1 MDENTNIPSTQLKKK
16 RITKVVFYVMSILLL
31 STTAMCAFMTYKI
44 IKSPS
49 TCPKSCT
56 SSSDAADT
64 TEPATDAMSDNTIP
78 EGYTLISDE
87 DLEKLKDDSYYLGRD
102 NILSSIKPMMENG
115 ATTLR
120 MLRSI
125 YPDHLIYAD
134 AGSYIF
140 KDINTDLVMN
150 DYDKSG
156 FKIEKDEFD
165 VPTKVEYYE
174 DDKLV
179 SYTGI
184 DVSKHNGNIDWTKV
198 AKSNVDF
205 AILRAIVRG
214 YGTDGKLLTDE
225 TFDKNAK
232 AATENGITVGA
243 YVFSEAITVEEAIE
257 EAELVL
263 SMIKPYNIKGPIVID
278 IEDIENDTGR
288 NENLSPKELTD
299 VVLAFCNKIKEAGYT
314 PMIYC
319 NLKGFIGMLEFERL
333 EGIEKWYAYYGDD
346 LYFPY
351 EVSIWQYSSNG
362 KIDGISGS
370 VDLNISFKKYE

>member
-1 MDENTNIPSTQLKKK
+1 
-16 RITKVVFYVMSILLL
+16 
-31 STTAMCAFMTYKI
+31 
-44 IKSPS
+44 
-49 TCPKSCT
+49 
-56 SSSDAADT
+56 
-64 TEPATDAMSDNTIP
+64 
-78 EGYTLISDE
+78 
-87 DLEKLKDDSYYLGRD
+87 
-102 NILSSIKPMMENG
+102 
-115 ATTLR
+115 
-120 MLRSI
+120 
-125 YPDHLIYAD
+125 
-134 AGSYIF
+134 
-140 KDINTDLVMN
+140 MN

-263 SMIKPYNIKGPIVID
+263 SMVKPYNIKGPIVID

-351 EVSIWQYSSNG
+351 EVSIWQYSSSG

>member
-1 MDENTNIPSTQLKKK
+1 
-16 RITKVVFYVMSILLL
+16 
-31 STTAMCAFMTYKI
+31 
-44 IKSPS
+44 
-49 TCPKSCT
+49 
-56 SSSDAADT
+56 
-64 TEPATDAMSDNTIP
+64 
-78 EGYTLISDE
+78 
-87 DLEKLKDDSYYLGRD
+87 
-102 NILSSIKPMMENG
+102 
-115 ATTLR
+115 
-120 MLRSI
+120 
-125 YPDHLIYAD
+125 
-134 AGSYIF
+134 
-140 KDINTDLVMN
+140 MN

-263 SMIKPYNIKGPIVID
+263 SMVKPYNIKGPIVID